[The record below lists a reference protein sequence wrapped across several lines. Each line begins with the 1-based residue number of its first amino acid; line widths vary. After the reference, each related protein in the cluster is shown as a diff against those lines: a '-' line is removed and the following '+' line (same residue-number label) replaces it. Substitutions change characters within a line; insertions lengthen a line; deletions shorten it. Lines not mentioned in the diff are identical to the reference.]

1 MSILPARIAPWH
13 IVYAARMTAPFVAA
27 LMGGTYAVGSATPQS
42 TSALALLLGLLM
54 LAAVPRRRAGELL
67 GVAAAWMTLAEF
79 CVASQ
84 TGQMQVW
91 RWAMS
96 IAALGIVVVP
106 LKIQHLRILA
116 RREPYR
122 RLADRTRRRHRRE
135 PTANA
140 RRSGSALRP
149 AGERAC

>member
-1 MSILPARIAPWH
+1 MPARIAPWH
-13 IVYAARMTAPFVAA
+13 IVYAARLTAAVVAA
-27 LMGGTYAVGSATPQS
+27 LMGVAYAVGSATPQS
-42 TSALALLLGLLM
+42 TAALALLLGLLM

-67 GVAAAWMTLAEF
+67 GVAAVWMTVAEF
-79 CVASQ
+79 CAAAQ

-106 LKIQHLRILA
+106 LKIQHLRMLA

-122 RLADRTRRRHRRE
+122 RLADRTRRRHRGE
-135 PTANA
+135 TSGDA
-140 RRSGSALRP
+140 RGTGSALGP
-149 AGERAC
+149 AGERVC